1 MTGAAY
7 DYIVVGAGAT
17 GSVVAARLSEDGS
30 ASVLLI
36 EAGGSDA
43 NLVLRVPGLGFAAGT
58 IARHNWNFLTEPVP
72 ALNDRRLTFLQGR
85 VMGGSGSMNGM
96 VYTRGHSREY
106 DAWAKKGCTGWSFKE
121 VKPFFLKSEAN
132 RRGGQW
138 HGTEGPMR
146 LRPARPDLPICDAF
160 LDAAGAQGLPVVED
174 INANHP
180 EGVGVYDV
188 NIEKGRRH
196 SAARAFLGPARDRAN
211 LTIMR
216 NTQVTAVTLAKGRA
230 TGVRALR
237 RGRDVTFSA
246 SREVVLCGGAI
257 MSPAL
262 LMLSGIGPAEHLRRL
277 GIGVRVD
284 APAVGENLQNHPCYR
299 PQYACSQPVTARNHV
314 TPLGALRAGWHYL
327 THATGP
333 LAESFASVG
342 GFFKSNPDL
351 DQADMQVV
359 FLSALPPSGGTRVF
373 DLLPR
378 EQGFAL
384 TIYQGTPYSRG
395 RVSLRSA
402 NPLDPPR
409 IDTGYFT
416 DSRDIEVLATGVQR
430 IRDVMQQPAIARYIR
445 HEIAPVSTVRT
456 RADLIEE
463 IRRNAGTSYH
473 QCGTCA
479 MGEDNRAVLDPA
491 LRVRGVKGLRVAD
504 TSVMPRM
511 PNAALHAPAL
521 MIGEKAAA
529 MILEDAASPAEGNT
543 VP

>member
-1 MTGAAY
+1 VTVAAY

-17 GSVVAARLSEDGS
+17 GSVVAARLSENGS

-36 EAGGSDA
+36 EAGGRDS
-43 NLVLRVPGLGFAAGT
+43 NMVLRAPGLGFAAGA
-58 IARHNWNFLTEPVP
+58 IARYNWNFLTEPVP

-85 VMGGSGSMNGM
+85 VMGGSSSINGM

-106 DAWAKKGCTGWSFKE
+106 DAWAEMGCTGWSFEE

-132 RRGGQW
+132 RRGGRW
-138 HGTEGPMR
+138 HGVEGPMR
-146 LRPARPDLPICDAF
+146 LRPAHPELPICNAF
-160 LDAAGAQGLPVVED
+160 LEAAGEQGLPVVED
-174 INANHP
+174 INANQA

-188 NIEKGRRH
+188 NIRNGRRH
-196 SAARAFLGPARDRAN
+196 SAARAFLGPARDRPN

-230 TGVRALR
+230 TGVKALR
-237 RGRDVTFSA
+237 GGRTVTFSA
-246 SREVVLCGGAI
+246 AREVVLCGGAI

-262 LMLSGIGPAEHLRRL
+262 LMLSGIGPAEHLRQL
-277 GIGVRVD
+277 GIEVRVD
-284 APAVGENLQNHPCYR
+284 APAVGENLQNHPSYR
-299 PQYACSQPVTARNHV
+299 PRYACSAPVTARNHL

-327 THATGP
+327 TRASGP

-342 GFFKSNPDL
+342 GFFKSNPEL
-351 DQADMQVV
+351 GHADMQVV
-359 FLSALPPSGGTRVF
+359 FLSALPPSGGTGVF

-378 EQGFAL
+378 EQGFGL
-384 TIYQGTPYSRG
+384 TIYQGTPCSRG

-402 NPLDPPR
+402 DPLDPPR
-409 IDTGYFT
+409 IEAGYFT
-416 DSRDIEVLATGVQR
+416 DPRDIEVLASGVQR
-430 IRDVMQQPAIARYIR
+430 MRDIMRQPAIARYISR
-445 HEIAPVSTVRT
+445 EIAPDSTVGT

-473 QCGTCA
+473 QSGTCA
-479 MGEDNRAVLDPA
+479 MGADNRAVLDPA
-491 LRVRGVKGLRVAD
+491 LRVRGVEGLRVAD

-529 MILEDAASPAEGNT
+529 MILEDAASPAGGAT
-543 VP
+543 AP